1 METTPMTHTS
11 PRSRWLWLLVV
22 TSLLMP
28 VAATR
33 IQINPTATSAPRG
46 IYLVMKAEHRH
57 GGRVRVCL
65 PESLARFGR
74 GRGYLD
80 RGSCPGGVRPVGKRI
95 VALPGDTVVVSDGE
109 LFVNGTRVARVRRL
123 PRDSG
128 GRFIPAVPEGS
139 YEVVPGTAWLVSG
152 FHPRS
157 WDSRYYGAVPL
168 AEGAPVLVPL
178 LLIDRPVRLPG
189 VPRR

>member
-1 METTPMTHTS
+1 MTRTP
-11 PRSRWLWLLVV
+11 PRSRWLWLLVA

-33 IQINPTATSAPRG
+33 IQINPSATSAPRG
-46 IYLVMKAEHRH
+46 IYLVMGAEHRC
-57 GGRVRVCL
+57 GARVRVCL
-65 PESLARFGR
+65 PQGLARLGR

-80 RGSCPGGVRPVGKRI
+80 PGSCPGGVRPVGKRI
-95 VALPGDTVVVSDGE
+95 VALPGDRVVVSHGE
-109 LFVNGTRVARVRRL
+109 LFVNGRRIGRVRRL
-123 PRDSG
+123 PRDSA

-139 YEVVPGTAWLVSG
+139 YEVAPGTAWLVSA

-168 AEGAPVLVPL
+168 AEEAPVLVPL
-178 LLIDRPVRLPG
+178 ILIDRPVRLPG
-189 VPRR
+189 VPKP